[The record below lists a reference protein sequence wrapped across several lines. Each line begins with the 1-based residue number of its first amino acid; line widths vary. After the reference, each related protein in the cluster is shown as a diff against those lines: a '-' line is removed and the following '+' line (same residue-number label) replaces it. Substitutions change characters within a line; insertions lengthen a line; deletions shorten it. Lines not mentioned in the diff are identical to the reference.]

1 MRDAATCVS
10 YRFIPA
16 RWASFGF
23 VLFVLAAPVTAAE
36 EPPRAA
42 LCLPLAV
49 PVNATTRVVL
59 RGWALER
66 VDEVRCEDPGV
77 TIAVAGRGEAA
88 LPNPQDLSRIG
99 NRQLELDVTV
109 SADHAAGEVPLQIAV
124 AGTAQGPP
132 CRLMIGSPFAAQ
144 VEAEPNNGFRAAQAI
159 DFQQVIDGGIQADR
173 DVDVYALQ
181 LNEERTV
188 RVEVRAR
195 SFGSALDG
203 LVTIYDAQGRRVVEN
218 DDRPG
223 QVDPQVERRLPAGR
237 YSIVVQDALDR
248 GGPGHVYR
256 LLVGPAE

>member
-1 MRDAATCVS
+1 
-10 YRFIPA
+10 
-16 RWASFGF
+16 
-23 VLFVLAAPVTAAE
+23 
-36 EPPRAA
+36 
-42 LCLPLAV
+42 
-49 PVNATTRVVL
+49 
-59 RGWALER
+59 
-66 VDEVRCEDPGV
+66 
-77 TIAVAGRGEAA
+77 
-88 LPNPQDLSRIG
+88 
-99 NRQLELDVTV
+99 
-109 SADHAAGEVPLQIAV
+109 
-124 AGTAQGPP
+124 
-132 CRLMIGSPFAAQ
+132 
-144 VEAEPNNGFRAAQAI
+144 
-159 DFQQVIDGGIQADR
+159 
-173 DVDVYALQ
+173 VDVYALQ

>member
-1 MRDAATCVS
+1 MRDAA
-10 YRFIPA
+10 A
-16 RWASFGF
+16 RLSSRVIAARRASFG
-23 VLFVLAAPVTAAE
+23 LALLLLATPASAAE
-36 EPPRAA
+36 ESPRAA

-49 PVNATTRVVL
+49 PVNATTRVAL

-77 TIAVAGRGEAA
+77 TIAIAGRGEAA

-132 CRLMIGSPFAAQ
+132 CRLMVGSPFAAQ
-144 VEAEPNNGFRAAQAI
+144 AEAEPNNGFRAAQSI
-159 DFQQVIDGGIQADR
+159 DFQQVIDGAIQADR

-195 SFGSALDG
+195 SLGSALDG

-223 QVDPQVERRLPAGR
+223 LADPQVERRLPAGR